1 MDGPV
6 VREVARVQPAAVLL
20 AHPFHVSTYAGVQ
33 RWTNADFA
41 ACAATPFA
49 PPTGG
54 ACACS
59 LSAPSGC
66 TLAGARP
73 QICVAYDLLP
83 PSAGAAGALKAV
95 GFRLTAESGLFS
107 AAATQSLLVG
117 GVCDKPGL
125 SLPTARD
132 SAEWAMPTGAQLRID
147 GTAIVEP
154 FGENVTID
162 G

>member
-1 MDGPV
+1 
-6 VREVARVQPAAVLL
+6 
-20 AHPFHVSTYAGVQ
+20 VQ

-73 QICVAYDLLP
+73 QICVAHDLLP
-83 PSAGAAGALKAV
+83 PKAGAAGALKAV
-95 GFRLTAESGLFS
+95 GFRITAESGLFS
-107 AAATQSLLVG
+107 AAATQALLVG

-147 GTAIVEP
+147 GTAIIEP